1 MNSKRYFQLLVAAA
15 VLGISSCSEQS
26 LKETIQQDQPTA
38 GVTFQIDPFVPA
50 MTDALSGTR
59 TTVSPGN
66 VYNVTWACGDVLGI
80 FPEDGCQV
88 PFKIADSQAGQAS
101 AQFDGGNWAI
111 KDGIA
116 YNAYYPFNRELGL
129 EENVETHIPVTYAG
143 QQQTG
148 QTCGVGAYDYTYS
161 DWNTANDG
169 TVNFSFHHIGA
180 IVELTLNLPATTTYT
195 KMTLSTGSSIIPM
208 TGYYDL
214 TAAQPAFVADNG
226 SKTSSLSVAL
236 NNFIGTAGQDAKVY
250 FMMPP
255 VDPTSTTMTVTLSTG
270 YNSCTYSL
278 TPAKLE
284 AAKIARFTGTPV
296 SSTIPGTIEEW
307 GQTTPSADNP
317 VSGLT
322 SYSAQILCNCPVQGM
337 TGVTEV
343 GLFYSETE
351 TDPKSSNATK
361 VTASLSNVDSDGNY
375 TIELTDL
382 KENTTYY
389 YRSYYKKS
397 GLTTN
402 GTVKTFKTLQG
413 QYYVTLET
421 GSATGITGY
430 HATVNA
436 TLTIGQSSMYK
447 TLSYGICWGTSPNPT
462 TQIQKTNKDA
472 NGNYSHTLTCL
483 DRNTTYYY
491 RPYAIMDQTLFY
503 GPESSFTTSAAY
515 VAQSSAASQITCYSA
530 IVTSTLLAA
539 DYQEYGLCYGTG
551 TAPTTK
557 YQATGKDQSG
567 QYQTTLTGLYGSTTY
582 YYRPYAVID
591 GKTYYGQEQTLTT
604 TPDDVVTTGTINET
618 TRTVTCT
625 LTIGDGAYSNLVPGV
640 CWSGSSTPT
649 VNDGTATTTEIDG
662 DGNYSVTINGRSG
675 LVYYRAYLLI
685 DGVPH
690 YGAIKSV
697 TLSLPKNNGH
707 EYVDL
712 GLSVKWA
719 TMNVGATTETGYGD
733 YFAWGATEP
742 LYEHGYAQEDPQSHW
757 KTGKSAGYTW
767 VNTPYQTANTT
778 DYYSTKWTK
787 YVGSTTSSYKDAS
800 ATDADALKTVLDASD
815 DAATANWGGSWRM
828 PTRAEQDELRNT
840 DNCTWN
846 WYSSGNTEF
855 NGIAGYKVTSKK
867 SGYAGN
873 YIFLPAAGY
882 RDGTYLDYVGSYGN
896 YWSSSLD
903 TSYPYYAYYL
913 YFHSGYVS
921 WFYYDYRFC
930 GQSVRPVCH

>member
-15 VLGISSCSEQS
+15 VLGFVSCSEQS
-26 LKETIQQDQPTA
+26 LKETIQQDQPSA

-50 MTDALSGTR
+50 MTDAMTGTR
-59 TTVSPGN
+59 TTVSPGK
-66 VYNVTWACGDVLGI
+66 VYNVTWASGDVLGI

-111 KDGIA
+111 KDGVA
-116 YNAYYPFNRELGL
+116 YNAYYPFNDKFDSKT
-129 EENVETHIPVTYAG
+129 ENKTHIPVTYAG

-236 NNFIGTAGQDAKVY
+236 NSFSGTAGQDAKVY

-361 VTASLSNVDSDGNY
+361 VSASLSNVDADGNY

-539 DYQEYGLCYGTG
+539 DYQEYGLCYGTS

-557 YQATGKDQSG
+557 YQATGKNQSG
-567 QYQTTLTGLYGSTTY
+567 HYQTTLTGLYGSTTY

-591 GKTYYGQEQTLTT
+591 GKTYYGEEQTLTT
-604 TPDDVVTTGTINET
+604 APDDVVTTGTVNET

-640 CWSGSSTPT
+640 CWSTANSTPT
-649 VNDGTATTTEIDG
+649 VNDVTATSTEIDG

-685 DGVPH
+685 DGIPH
-690 YGAIKSV
+690 YGAINSV
-697 TLSLPKNNGH
+697 TFPVNNNGH

-712 GLSVKWA
+712 GLPSGTLWA
-719 TMNVGATTETGYGD
+719 TMNVGATKSTDYGD
-733 YFAWGATEP
+733 YFAWGETSP
-742 LYEHGYAQEDPQSHW
+742 YYETGYAQEDPQSHW

-767 VNTPYQTANTT
+767 
-778 DYYSTKWTK
+778 
-787 YVGSTTSSYKDAS
+787 SSYKYCNGSYDTQTKYCNYS
-800 ATDADALKTVLDASD
+800 SYGYNGFTDSKTVLDPED
-815 DAATANWGGSWRM
+815 DAASVNWGGSWRM

-840 DNCTWN
+840 SNCTWT
-846 WYSSGNTEF
+846 WYDSGNTEF

-867 SGYAGN
+867 SGYSGN
-873 YIFLPAAGY
+873 YIFLPAAGC
-882 RDGTYLDYVGSYGN
+882 RLDTYLYGVGSDGY
-896 YWSSSLD
+896 YWSSSLYA
-903 TSYPYYAYYL
+903 SYPYYAYYL
-913 YFHSGYVS
+913 YFYSGYVN
-921 WFYYDYRFC
+921 WGNDYRYNGF
-930 GQSVRPVCH
+930 SVRPVCR